1 MAFCNIQPRTHWM
14 QTSGS
19 TANCPPGLEYLTQIN
34 HLFVCQRFDLL
45 EVVSPF
51 ETNKTYDVMNNQGQR
66 LYFAEEKSN
75 CFIRHLCGPS
85 RLFTM
90 TIYDN
95 VGCDVITLHK
105 ALRWS
110 CCWSN
115 CCLQKLKV
123 EAPPGE
129 IIGYVYQYY
138 HPFLP
143 MFKIKN
149 ENKENLMKIRGP
161 CVVSSCLKDL
171 NFNLLSL
178 DEEMIIGKISNQW
191 VGFMRELCT
200 NTNTFGIQFPFD
212 IDVRIKALMLGA
224 SFLIWT
230 TCILNSGH
238 KSQPEKSCQI
248 LLALSFASPHQN

>member
-1 MAFCNIQPRTHWM
+1 
-14 QTSGS
+14 
-19 TANCPPGLEYLTQIN
+19 
-34 HLFVCQRFDLL
+34 
-45 EVVSPF
+45 
-51 ETNKTYDVMNNQGQR
+51 MNNQGQR

-75 CFIRHLCGPS
+75 CFVRHLCGPS
-85 RLFTM
+85 RPLTM

-149 ENKENLMKIRGP
+149 ENKENLMKIKGP

-191 VGFMRELCT
+191 IGFMRELFT
-200 NTNTFGIQFPFD
+200 NTNKFGIQFPFD
-212 IDVRIKALMLGA
+212 LDVRIKALMLGA
-224 SFLIWT
+224 SFL
-230 TCILNSGH
+230 
-238 KSQPEKSCQI
+238 
-248 LLALSFASPHQN
+248 